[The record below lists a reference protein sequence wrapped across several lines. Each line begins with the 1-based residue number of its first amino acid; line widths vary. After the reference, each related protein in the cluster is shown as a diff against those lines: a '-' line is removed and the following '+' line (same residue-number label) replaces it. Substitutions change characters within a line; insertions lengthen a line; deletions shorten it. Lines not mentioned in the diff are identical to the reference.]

1 MVINCDFYNITAQKK
16 NKVVENMVAVAVEN
30 MIAVAVKNIFFLE
43 NVLK

>member
-1 MVINCDFYNITAQKK
+1 
-16 NKVVENMVAVAVEN
+16 VVENMVAVAVEN